1 MNIAAEKRYAIL
13 TWIAVFVAILVW
25 ALFAFGFNR
34 VYFSTSLICVH
45 GFLGFASIFGLAR
58 YYVTLKGCEFSRKKI
73 LALAICV
80 WIAVT
85 GFMVM
90 ELCDSRLFPNL
101 NGNHSALWYVFFVL
115 AITSELAAL
124 VVSTEVGLVALTD
137 HEKAKELELHGI
149 RAIRRN

>member
-1 MNIAAEKRYAIL
+1 MNIAAEKRYAVV
-13 TWIAVFVAILVW
+13 TWIIVFIAAVLW

-34 VYFSTSLICVH
+34 VYFTNSLLAVH
-45 GFLGFASIFGLAR
+45 CFLGFTCIFGLAR
-58 YYVTLKGCEFSRKKI
+58 YYVTLKGCEFSRKKV
-73 LALAICV
+73 LALALCV

-90 ELCDSRLFPNL
+90 ELCDTRLFSNL
-101 NGNHSALWYVFFVL
+101 NGHHSALWYVFFVM